1 MKYRVVYY
9 IMAVQFTIWLPVEQ
23 RQLQLY
29 EFECQFP
36 ILLNNSVQTLPTVQ
50 KINSLKRSVGINEKT
65 ILISKGMKRIGNL
78 YSKIY
83 DLDNLK
89 SADIKASKGKGFQFG
104 VKVHSQNRDNNIL
117 ELHELLKNK
126 TFRTSPYTTFKIYEP
141 KEREIFRLPYFPDR
155 ITHHAII
162 NVIGPI
168 FISNFTA
175 DTYSCIKG
183 KGIHATSFAVRKALR
198 DMGGATYCLK
208 LDIKKFY
215 PSVDHEIL
223 KDQLRRKFKD
233 KDLLWLLD
241 EIIDSAPGIPIG
253 NLLSQFFANFY
264 LSPFDH
270 WLKEKL
276 SVKYYFRY
284 ADDIVILS
292 SNKPYLHQL
301 LVDIKTYLADNLK
314 LQVKPNHRIFP
325 VKDQGIDFVGYV
337 HFHTHTLLRKS
348 IKKNFARMLASN
360 PNDKSLASY
369 YGWTKHCNSI
379 NLLNKLIH
387 SKTQTS

>member
-183 KGIHATSFAVRKALR
+183 KGIH
-198 DMGGATYCLK
+198 
-208 LDIKKFY
+208 
-215 PSVDHEIL
+215 
-223 KDQLRRKFKD
+223 
-233 KDLLWLLD
+233 
-241 EIIDSAPGIPIG
+241 
-253 NLLSQFFANFY
+253 
-264 LSPFDH
+264 
-270 WLKEKL
+270 
-276 SVKYYFRY
+276 
-284 ADDIVILS
+284 
-292 SNKPYLHQL
+292 
-301 LVDIKTYLADNLK
+301 
-314 LQVKPNHRIFP
+314 
-325 VKDQGIDFVGYV
+325 
-337 HFHTHTLLRKS
+337 
-348 IKKNFARMLASN
+348 
-360 PNDKSLASY
+360 
-369 YGWTKHCNSI
+369 
-379 NLLNKLIH
+379 
-387 SKTQTS
+387 